1 MSQQQE
7 IILNKLDGYSG
18 CEILLCQNNNKNFVK
33 KIAPLQYNNRL
44 EKQCIKQRDF
54 FSNTIKTPKIYRSGY
69 QNKIFSYEMEY
80 VPGLE
85 FYNFVQN
92 KTIKEI
98 TFFFEKILDF
108 IYLNNNID
116 IDCTKQI
123 FKKIDDIEKKID
135 KKYYYFLD
143 FCRDSDWKNVKASYC
158 HGDLTFE
165 NILIY
170 DNEIYFID
178 FLDSFINS
186 KLVDVSKLL
195 QDIIIFWS
203 YRNRT
208 KELPYIKHIKLL
220 EIIKSRLSVEE
231 YQLSLKLLVINLL
244 RIIPYSDK
252 KDEEFLFN
260 NLLYMRDKAII

>member
-116 IDCTKQI
+116 IDHT
-123 FKKIDDIEKKID
+123 
-135 KKYYYFLD
+135 
-143 FCRDSDWKNVKASYC
+143 
-158 HGDLTFE
+158 
-165 NILIY
+165 
-170 DNEIYFID
+170 
-178 FLDSFINS
+178 
-186 KLVDVSKLL
+186 
-195 QDIIIFWS
+195 
-203 YRNRT
+203 
-208 KELPYIKHIKLL
+208 
-220 EIIKSRLSVEE
+220 
-231 YQLSLKLLVINLL
+231 
-244 RIIPYSDK
+244 
-252 KDEEFLFN
+252 
-260 NLLYMRDKAII
+260 